1 MRVARTLAIFL
12 SLGLPGSAAFS
23 QGQCNVPCMQQLQS
37 RGVPPWEVQRMCCPA
52 PFPAQHPPPGQVG
65 QVCNSPVGRCML
77 PFPVAVGAPCYCA
90 TPYGPAGGQV
100 GH

>member
-1 MRVARTLAIFL
+1 MRVLQTLALLL
-12 SLGLPGSAAFS
+12 SLALPGAPAFS
-23 QGQCNVPCMQQLQS
+23 QVQCNVPCMQQLQS
-37 RGVPPWEVQRMCCPA
+37 RGVPLWEVQRNCCPS
-52 PFPAQHPPPGQVG
+52 PFPAQHPQGQLG

-77 PFPVAVGAPCYCA
+77 PYPVVVGAPCYCP